1 MQGRRSPVNART
13 RLVDG
18 AVGIVVLGAGAVPET
33 VKSGGIVLD
42 VDTGVIEFAEVVAE
56 VITNKKLQSQLRR
69 AGVAR
74 LNEGFA
80 ENSAQK
86 FVELVLGITV

>member
-1 MQGRRSPVNART
+1 MLP
-13 RLVDG
+13 
-18 AVGIVVLGAGAVPET
+18 
-33 VKSGGIVLD
+33 

-56 VITNKKLQSQLRR
+56 VITNSDLRSQLRR

-86 FVELVLGITV
+86 FVELVSGITV